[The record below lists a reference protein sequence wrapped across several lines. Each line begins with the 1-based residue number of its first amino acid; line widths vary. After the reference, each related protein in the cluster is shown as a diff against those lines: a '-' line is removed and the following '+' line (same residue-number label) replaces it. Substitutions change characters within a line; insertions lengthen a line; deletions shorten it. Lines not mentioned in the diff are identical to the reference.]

1 MDNQVP
7 IGMLVTSIKN
17 HGNDLFEIFG
27 FWYYKELGLP
37 ATKQEKK
44 GFFGD
49 LMTERC
55 CQVSIKGSSRQV
67 EEIISFAYVNFPESA
82 GEEKETQNKIISMF
96 NFLRNT
102 PNGFY
107 PFDDLM
113 DPKGTALPLDITV
126 RVDEDF
132 NSLKKKILSKP
143 DVVELRIEREWS
155 LLKDM
160 FNLE

>member
-7 IGMLVTSIKN
+7 VGMLVTHLAN
-17 HGNDLFEIFG
+17 RANEVFEIFG

-37 ATKQEKK
+37 ATKEERK

-55 CQVSIKGSSRQV
+55 CQVSIKGTSQQV
-67 EEIISFAYVNFPESA
+67 EEIISFAYAGLPESF
-82 GEEKETQNKIISMF
+82 EKEKETQKKIISMF
-96 NFLRNT
+96 KFLRDT
-102 PNGFY
+102 SDALY
-107 PFDDLM
+107 VFDDLA
-113 DPKGTALPLDITV
+113 DPKGTSLPLDITV

-132 NSLKKKILSKP
+132 TTLKKKILSKP
-143 DVVELRIEREWS
+143 DVVELRLEKKWS
-155 LLKDM
+155 LMKDL